1 MLIFKK
7 VSKNLCILFHI
18 RHLLDFRTS
27 ICFTTIL
34 STPIYHMV
42 LICTSRC
49 PQLLRPNLLTTCK
62 NKLSAKSASHF
73 EKLNFHKML
82 GNTWVARKT
91 NVLPLP
97 LLSSVSVHM
106 LSKQGNAH
114 LTLQVTLCHLLSRPH
129 ATNITYPALI
139 TISSI
144 IIWLV
149 ATTHYLFH
157 YVGHTL
163 QFLN

>member
-7 VSKNLCILFHI
+7 VSKNLRLLFRI

-42 LICTSRC
+42 LICTSGC
-49 PQLLRPNLLTTCK
+49 PQVLRPNLFTTCK

-73 EKLNFHKML
+73 ENLISIKCLVIHGL
-82 GNTWVARKT
+82 HARPMFFPYHSSPLI
-91 NVLPLP
+91 LP
-97 LLSSVSVHM
+97 VSVHM

-114 LTLQVTLCHLLSRPH
+114 LTLQVTLCHFLSRPH
-129 ATNITYPALI
+129 AINITYPALT

-144 IIWLV
+144 IIWL
-149 ATTHYLFH
+149 
-157 YVGHTL
+157 
-163 QFLN
+163 

>member
-73 EKLNFHKML
+73 ENLISIKCLVIHGL
-82 GNTWVARKT
+82 HARPMFFPYHSS
-91 NVLPLP
+91 PLCQCTCYQNRAMP
-97 LLSSVSVHM
+97 ISHCKS
-106 LSKQGNAH
+106 
-114 LTLQVTLCHLLSRPH
+114 LC
-129 ATNITYPALI
+129 AI
-139 TISSI
+139 
-144 IIWLV
+144 
-149 ATTHYLFH
+149 FFQ
-157 YVGHTL
+157 GHTL
-163 QFLN
+163 PT